1 METKKQIRREILSI
15 RDALS
20 KEERKKKSDKIKKQ
34 LAELPAF
41 EQADQILIY
50 ASFGSEVETDAIME
64 LAFRKRKLVFCPRVE
79 GKKMQFYQ
87 ITDLS
92 QLVSGYRGIR
102 EPQPER
108 PWQQRPGDLVIMPGT
123 VFDRE
128 GNRIGYGGGFYDRFL
143 EAHPQV
149 STAAVAYELQ
159 LVEAGRI
166 ETEETDQKP
175 ACIVTEKMIYQTE
188 MTENN

>member
-41 EQADQILIY
+41 EQANQILIY
-50 ASFGSEVETDAIME
+50 ASYGSEVETDAIME

-79 GKKMQFYQ
+79 GKNMKFYQ

-92 QLVSGYRGIR
+92 QLVSGYRSIR
-102 EPQPER
+102 EPQPQR
-108 PWQQRPGDLVIMPGT
+108 PWQQKPGDPVIMPGT
-123 VFDRE
+123 VFDKE

-143 EAHPQV
+143 ESHPQV
-149 STAAVAYELQ
+149 STASIAYELQ
-159 LVEAGRI
+159 LVEPGRI
-166 ETEETDQKP
+166 ETEKTDQKP
-175 ACIVTEKMIYQTE
+175 ACIITEKTIYQI
-188 MTENN
+188 ENK

>member
-15 RDALS
+15 RDAIS

-34 LAELPAF
+34 LATFPAF

-50 ASFGSEVETDAIME
+50 ASYGSEVETDTIME
-64 LAFRKRKLVFCPRVE
+64 LAFQKRKLVFCPRVE
-79 GKKMQFYQ
+79 GKKMKFYQ

-92 QLVSGYRGIR
+92 QLVSGYRSIR
-102 EPQPER
+102 EPQPQR
-108 PWQQRPGDLVIMPGT
+108 PWQQRQGDLVIMPGT
-123 VFDRE
+123 VFDKE

-143 EAHPQV
+143 ESYPQV
-149 STAAVAYELQ
+149 STVAIAYELQ
-159 LVEAGRI
+159 FVEPGRI

-175 ACIVTEKMIYQTE
+175 ACIITEKAIYQI
-188 MTENN
+188 ENK

>member
-64 LAFRKRKLVFCPRVE
+64 LAFRKRKMVFCPRVE
-79 GKKMQFYQ
+79 GRKMQFYQ

-92 QLVSGYRGIR
+92 QLVSGYHGIR

-149 STAAVAYELQ
+149 STVAVAYELQ

-166 ETEETDQKP
+166 EMEETDRKP
-175 ACIVTEKMIYQTE
+175 ACIVTEKTIYQTE
-188 MTENN
+188 NN

>member
-20 KEERKKKSDKIKKQ
+20 KEERKKKSDRIKKQ
-34 LAELPAF
+34 LAELPVF
-41 EQADQILIY
+41 EQADQLLIY
-50 ASFGSEVETDAIME
+50 AGYGSEVETDAIME

-92 QLVSGYRGIR
+92 QLVSGYRSIR
-102 EPQPER
+102 EPQPQR
-108 PWQQRPGDLVIMPGT
+108 SWQQKPGDLVIMPGT
-123 VFDRE
+123 VFDKE

-149 STAAVAYELQ
+149 STAALAYELQ
-159 LVEAGRI
+159 LVEPGRI
-166 ETEETDQKP
+166 ETEQTDQKP
-175 ACIVTEKMIYQTE
+175 ACIITEKAIYQI
-188 MTENN
+188 ENK

>member
-20 KEERKKKSDKIKKQ
+20 KEERKKKSDRIKKQ
-34 LAELPAF
+34 LAELPVF
-41 EQADQILIY
+41 EQADQLLIY
-50 ASFGSEVETDAIME
+50 AGYGSEVETDAIMD

-92 QLVSGYRGIR
+92 QLVSGYRSIR
-102 EPQPER
+102 EPQPQR
-108 PWQQRPGDLVIMPGT
+108 SWQQKPGDLVIMPGT
-123 VFDRE
+123 VFDKE

-149 STAAVAYELQ
+149 STAALAYELQ
-159 LVEAGRI
+159 LVEPGRI
-166 ETEETDQKP
+166 ETEKTDQKP
-175 ACIVTEKMIYQTE
+175 ACIIKEKAIYQI
-188 MTENN
+188 ENK

>member
-20 KEERKKKSDKIKKQ
+20 KEERKKKSDRIKKQ
-34 LAELPAF
+34 LAELPVF
-41 EQADQILIY
+41 EQADQLLIY
-50 ASFGSEVETDAIME
+50 AGYGSEVETDAIME

-92 QLVSGYRGIR
+92 QLVSGYRSIR
-102 EPQPER
+102 EPQPQR
-108 PWQQRPGDLVIMPGT
+108 SWQQKPGDLVIMPGT
-123 VFDRE
+123 VFDKE

-149 STAAVAYELQ
+149 STAALAYELQ
-159 LVEAGRI
+159 LVVPGRI
-166 ETEETDQKP
+166 ETEKTDQKP
-175 ACIVTEKMIYQTE
+175 ACIITEKAIYQI
-188 MTENN
+188 ENK